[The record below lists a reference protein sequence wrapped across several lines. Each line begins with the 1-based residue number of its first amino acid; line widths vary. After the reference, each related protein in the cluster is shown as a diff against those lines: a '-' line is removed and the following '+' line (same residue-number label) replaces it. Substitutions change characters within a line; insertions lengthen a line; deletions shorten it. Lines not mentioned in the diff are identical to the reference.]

1 MTYLCNPL
9 KIKNF
14 PSQKKS
20 MLNSIVAAT
29 VVLPEIQTQKI
40 IKKQETVKWSSRFTF
55 NNDKKII
62 PIDNHLKKIKTQ
74 LKKELLTNVASLR
87 NTILKYEKVK
97 NMILSQLLD
106 ISKKFL
112 SPTLLK
118 YLLSR
123 FIPYMHSLQE
133 NYFDST
139 LFYLLGEMLN
149 YIVMEMNIM
158 GNLQVFQRVSSQDI
172 F

>member
-55 NNDKKII
+55 NNDNKII
-62 PIDNHLKKIKTQ
+62 PIDKEKI
-74 LKKELLTNVASLR
+74 
-87 NTILKYEKVK
+87 
-97 NMILSQLLD
+97 
-106 ISKKFL
+106 
-112 SPTLLK
+112 
-118 YLLSR
+118 
-123 FIPYMHSLQE
+123 
-133 NYFDST
+133 
-139 LFYLLGEMLN
+139 
-149 YIVMEMNIM
+149 
-158 GNLQVFQRVSSQDI
+158 
-172 F
+172 